1 MLATLRKSFSAPAL
15 DYTTVIDA
23 LPTAVMLCDI
33 STFTITHANPR
44 SIELLKS
51 IQHVL
56 KVNAETIVGQSVDV
70 FHRNAQ
76 HQRKLLADPR
86 NLPHHAI
93 INLGEESLS
102 LDITALRD
110 RRGTYTHAILTWN
123 VVTEAKRKAA
133 DAERL
138 LQMIDNMP
146 INVMTC
152 DPKTWVI
159 TYANKTS
166 IETLRRIEQYL
177 PIKASQLVGSTIDVF
192 HKRPQHQHQML
203 ADPSRLPHTA
213 NIKVGPE
220 TLNLKVSAIRGA
232 DGGYLGPMLTW
243 AVVTEQV
250 QVRLA
255 TGVNTVVGALSSTS
269 TQMSGAASQL
279 GEVAERAQSMASTV
293 SAATEEM
300 AASINEIASNVHR
313 ASRMSRDTSE
323 KASNTDTL
331 VQSLAEA
338 ADQIGSITN
347 VIEQIAGQTN
357 LLALNATIEAAR
369 AGEAGRGFA
378 VVASEVKALANQTA
392 SATNQIKTRIDAI
405 QAATGSTV
413 AAIRGIGTDITALND
428 ISTQIA
434 AAVEEQSAAIAEITS
449 SMNGV
454 SDAARETSRAA
465 GEVAQVARA
474 VDDHSSDLGQQIKAF
489 TTSTN
494 T

>member
-1 MLATLRKSFSAPAL
+1 MIAALRKPFGAPAL
-15 DYTTVIDA
+15 DYSGVVDA
-23 LPTAVMLCDI
+23 LPSAVMVCDI
-33 STFTITHANPR
+33 ATYTITYANPA

-51 IQHVL
+51 IEHLL
-56 KVNAETIVGQSVDV
+56 KIKARDIVGQSIDV

-76 HQRKLLADPR
+76 HQRKMLADPR
-86 NLPHHAI
+86 NLPHTTRI
-93 INLGEESLS
+93 KLGDEHLS
-102 LDITALRD
+102 LHISPMRD
-110 RRGTYTHAILTWN
+110 KRGTYTHAILTWN
-123 VVTEAKRKAA
+123 VVT
-133 DAERL
+133 AEVEKQAETDRL
-138 LQMIDNMP
+138 IQMIDDMP

-177 PIKASQLVGSTIDVF
+177 PIKASQLIGSSIDVF

-203 ADPSRLPHTA
+203 ADASRLPHMT

-220 TLNLKVSAIRGA
+220 TLNLKVSAIRGPN
-232 DGGYLGPMLTW
+232 GEYVGPMLTW
-243 AVVTEQV
+243 SLVTEQV
-250 QVRLA
+250 KLA
-255 TGVNTVVGALSSTS
+255 TGVNEVVGALSSTS
-269 TQMSGAASQL
+269 TQMSGAAAQL
-279 GEVAERAQSMASTV
+279 GETATRAQTMASTV

-300 AASINEIASNVHR
+300 AASINEIASNVHH
-313 ASRMSRDTSE
+313 ASRMSRETSE
-323 KASNTDTL
+323 KAATTDSL
-331 VQSLAEA
+331 VQTLAEA
-338 ADQIGSITN
+338 AEQIGSITN
-347 VIEQIAGQTN
+347 VIETIAGQTN

-392 SATNQIKTRIDAI
+392 SATNQIKSRIDAI
-405 QAATGSTV
+405 QGATGSTV
-413 AAIRGIGTDITALND
+413 AAIRGIATDIGALND

-454 SDAARETSRAA
+454 SDAARETSRSAS
-465 GEVAQVARA
+465 EVAQVARSI
-474 VDDHSSDLGQQIKAF
+474 DGHSHNLGQQIKVF
-489 TTSTN
+489 TSQST